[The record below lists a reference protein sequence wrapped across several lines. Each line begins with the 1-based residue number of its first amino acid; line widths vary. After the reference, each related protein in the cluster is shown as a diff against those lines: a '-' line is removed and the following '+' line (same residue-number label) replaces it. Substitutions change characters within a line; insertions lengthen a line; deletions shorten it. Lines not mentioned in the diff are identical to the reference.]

1 MGMPGWYTGAAVKA
15 PACLLFLIASASV
28 SAQVE
33 KVAMRTTG
41 ISCGICAGLSE
52 VYFHRMP
59 GVDAV
64 KISLSKEAIMLT
76 YKPGA
81 TFDPKAIR
89 DLLRPM
95 EVGVVQFQIGAR
107 GQAQLQGAKR
117 MFIAGKQSFLLLDSI
132 DSPELPLNKPVE
144 VEGILADGKNPMELR
159 VLSVKPV
166 K

>member
-1 MGMPGWYTGAAVKA
+1 MKLPLS
-15 PACLLFLIASASV
+15 LLLLISSLPV

-52 VYFHRMP
+52 VYFRRMP

-89 DLLRPM
+89 DLLKPM

-107 GQAQLQGAKR
+107 GQAQVQDGKR
-117 MFIAGKQSFLLLDSI
+117 RFVAGKQTFQLLDAI
-132 DSPELPLNKPVE
+132 DSPDLELNKLVL
-144 VEGILADGKNPMELR
+144 VEGIVLDDKSPMALK
-159 VLSVKPV
+159 VLSVKPL